1 MKTEMNRN
9 RNRIENLMT
18 LMQAIRKV
26 EDTEIFS
33 GALWKSQESRHEETV
48 VFWIEGIYPG
58 LLLDTGRRFIFVR
71 REMLGMSYSDQ
82 FSIEDWTG
90 SDWVKYAFDPSD
102 GTYGLTRNCQ
112 DMFAGGFMDA
122 CGYVLDFWMS
132 RG

>member
-1 MKTEMNRN
+1 MN

-18 LMQAIRKV
+18 LMQTIRKV

-33 GALWKSQESRHEETV
+33 GALWRSPESLHEEV
-48 VFWIEGIYPG
+48 SVYWIDGMYPG
-58 LLLDTGRRFIFVR
+58 LLIETSTGHHIFVR
-71 REMLGMSYSDQ
+71 REMAGMSYSDQ

-102 GTYGLTRNCQ
+102 RIYGLTRNCD
-112 DMFAGGFMDA
+112 DMFTGGFIDA
-122 CGYVLDFWMS
+122 CKYILDFWMS

>member
-1 MKTEMNRN
+1 MKTKMN

-26 EDTEIFS
+26 EYS
-33 GALWKSQESRHEETV
+33 PKHYKSSDSRHEEV
-48 VFWIEGIYPG
+48 YVYWIDGMYPG
-58 LLLDTGRRFIFVR
+58 LLIETSTGHHIFVR
-71 REMLGMSYSDQ
+71 REMTGMSYSDQ

-102 GTYGLTRNCQ
+102 GIYGLTRNCQ

-122 CGYVLDFWMS
+122 CGYILDFWMS

>member
-1 MKTEMNRN
+1 MKIKMNRDI
-9 RNRIENLMT
+9 RIENLAK
-18 LMQAIRKV
+18 LMRTIRKA
-26 EDTEIFS
+26 EYSPKHWISSD
-33 GALWKSQESRHEETV
+33 SRHEEV
-48 VFWIEGIYPG
+48 SVYWIDGMYPG
-58 LLLDTGRRFIFVR
+58 LLIETSTGHHIFVR
-71 REMLGMSYSDQ
+71 REMTGMSYSDQ

-102 GTYGLTRNCQ
+102 GIYGLTRNCQ

>member
-1 MKTEMNRN
+1 MNKNIRIKNLAKLMRTIRKTEYSPKHW
-9 RNRIENLMT
+9 ISS
-18 LMQAIRKV
+18 
-26 EDTEIFS
+26 D
-33 GALWKSQESRHEETV
+33 SRHEEV
-48 VFWIEGIYPG
+48 SVYWIDVMYPG
-58 LLLDTGRRFIFVR
+58 LLIETSTGHHIFVR
-71 REMLGMSYSDQ
+71 REMTGMSYSDQ

-102 GTYGLTRNCQ
+102 GIYGLTRNCQ

>member
-1 MKTEMNRN
+1 MKIKMNKNIRIKNLAKLMRTIRKTEYSPKHW
-9 RNRIENLMT
+9 ISS
-18 LMQAIRKV
+18 
-26 EDTEIFS
+26 D
-33 GALWKSQESRHEETV
+33 SRHEEV
-48 VFWIEGIYPG
+48 SVYWIDGMYPG
-58 LLLDTGRRFIFVR
+58 LLIETSTGHHIFVR
-71 REMLGMSYSDQ
+71 REMTGMSYSDQ

-102 GTYGLTRNCQ
+102 GIYGLTRNCQ